1 MCIFDLTTYNH
12 SLHYFVNNPHILMS
26 TIQTAV
32 IEQIQ
37 RKIAEKQI
45 PVTWLLSKVG
55 VRQGGRTKKR
65 SLAKYELVKA
75 IELRL
80 HAFIDIDLHNMT
92 TKEVLGVING
102 EADNKL
108 LEAVTGI
115 PLKVDVEPKTTEEL
129 TTQFNEVVAKLEV
142 VQLWKLLDM
151 VTTYEEVTE
160 KKEVKATTPKTKPN
174 YISIPKE
181 EATVIL
187 GEYYNSLAS
196 EASITTPECFRGGRT
211 SNPTQ
216 HLQRLLYSYHNQD
229 CKQPN
234 SITESV
240 FTWHK
245 GTDKKMTVEEA
256 QRTIDTYIASH
267 PEHLEEVNALA
278 SKSCVKALVTN
289 AAKAA
294 NQE

>member
-1 MCIFDLTTYNH
+1 MNETTQDTT
-12 SLHYFVNNPHILMS
+12 LLQAIV
-26 TIQTAV
+26 T
-32 IEQIQ
+32 QI
-37 RKIAEKQI
+37 KVKLEDKNI
-45 PVTWLLSKVG
+45 PVTWLQATLHKLLG
-55 VRQGGRTKKR
+55 IKAAKKKKR
-65 SLAKYELVKA
+65 PLAKYELVK
-75 IELRL
+75 
-80 HAFIDIDLHNMT
+80 
-92 TKEVLGVING
+92 
-102 EADNKL
+102 L
-108 LEAVTGI
+108 LELQLNSFANEIHKLDTKKVKALIGGDCSLIVPYLTKVPTTVT
-115 PLKVDVEPKTTEEL
+115 VETENQDTPCVEL
-129 TTQFNEVVAKLEV
+129 LE
-142 VQLWKLLDM
+142 QLTVEQAWKLLDM

-160 KKEVKATTPKTKPN
+160 KKEVKATTPKAKPN
-174 YISIPKE
+174 YISISKE

-187 GEYYNSLAS
+187 GEYYKSLAS

-216 HLQRLLYSYHNQD
+216 HLQRLLYSYHTQD

-278 SKSCVKALVTN
+278 SKACVKALVN
-289 AAKAA
+289 K
-294 NQE
+294 